1 MCFFLKILSSVL
13 ALLWLASCSSDTTIT
28 DIPDYE
34 EHDPLTFSVASSST
48 SVSRA
53 ASHEL
58 EQGFLVST
66 YKLYGTVQQQTVMD
80 RYEALYSTDEA
91 NKYHGSKWNTVGEIG
106 AYNDPKSLYQ
116 TQYER
121 YWDLSAFP
129 YRFHA
134 ITPCPKTSVNA
145 LITDF
150 ELSDKELIIPGTYTD
165 GGSTKYILYQSQTA
179 KDGVADPEYIPDPY
193 MIAQVERIYDAQN
206 NTYRDWDLLQPK
218 FTANGDIDS
227 RKTEIGSGSATR
239 QVPLRFHHIN
249 SKVRFGIYTTV
260 TNFPAEALTISN
272 VTITAK
278 SAQEPYK
285 TFLIKANG
293 FESTLSETN
302 PSSEENNFFDK
313 GHYNNPLSVTSYD
326 LVKNTTKTADLKNA
340 TSREK
345 AYFFD
350 IPSTKVG
357 VENGVDIFDDI
368 EVQYVEGGIT
378 KTRKTP
384 GGLLQIPQKGVKLF
398 VEFDI
403 NNEHYAFQLE
413 IEKQDGTKQKQFDWR
428 ASCRYTYYIVVKHL
442 VPFEIAMTAT
452 IEPWVTVQSGDI
464 GTDLEQ

>member
-1 MCFFLKILSSVL
+1 MRFFLKILSSVL
-13 ALLWLASCSSDTTIT
+13 ALSWLASCSSDGTIT
-28 DIPDYE
+28 DIPDYVE
-34 EHDPLTFSVASSST
+34 QDPLTFSVASSST

-66 YKLYGTVQQQTVMD
+66 YKLYGSEQQQKVMD
-80 RYEALYSTDEA
+80 RYEASYLTT
-91 NKYHGSKWNTVGEIG
+91 NNYHGSKWNTVGEAG
-106 AYNDPKSLYQ
+106 AAPDYFYQ

-134 ITPCPKTSVNA
+134 ITPCPKTADKSNI
-145 LITDF
+145 ITDF
-150 ELSDKELIIPGTYTD
+150 ELSDQKLTIPGTYTD
-165 GGSTKYILYQSQTA
+165 GSDTKYILYQSQTA

-285 TFLIKANG
+285 KFLVSANG
-293 FESTLSETN
+293 FESTLSESN
-302 PSSEENNFFDK
+302 PSDEENNFFDK
-313 GHYNNPLSVTSYD
+313 GKYNDPDRETSYD
-326 LVKNTTKTADLKNA
+326 LVKNTTRTADLKNA
-340 TSREK
+340 TSRDK

-357 VENGVDIFDDI
+357 EKADGTPIYDN
-368 EVQYVEGGIT
+368 IT
-378 KTRKTP
+378 TESGTVTP
-384 GGLLQIPQKGVKLF
+384 GGLLQIPQKGVELY

-413 IEKQDGTKQKQFDWR
+413 IEKQDGTKQKQKQFDWR

>member
-1 MCFFLKILSSVL
+1 MRFFLKIISSVL
-13 ALLWLASCSSDTTIT
+13 ALSWLASCSSDGTIT
-28 DIPDYE
+28 DIPDYVE
-34 EHDPLTFSVASSST
+34 QDPLTFSVASSST

-66 YKLYGTVQQQTVMD
+66 YKLYGSASQQTVMD
-80 RYEALYSTDEA
+80 CYEALYNIGSLY
-91 NKYHGSKWNTVGEIG
+91 NGSKWNTVGNKG
-106 AYNDPKSLYQ
+106 ADPKSLYK

-134 ITPCPKTSVNA
+134 ITPCPKTSVNT

-150 ELSDKELIIPGTYTD
+150 KLSDKELIIPGNYQDPEGTY
-165 GGSTKYILYQSQTA
+165 KYISYQSQSVT
-179 KDGVADPEYIPDPY
+179 DGVVSPSYVEDPY
-193 MIAQVERIYDAQN
+193 MIAQVERATDG
-206 NTYRDWDLLQPK
+206 TDWDLLQPQ
-218 FTANGDIDS
+218 FDANGNVTAT
-227 RKTEIGSGSATR
+227 KTQITSASNTLTR

-260 TNFPAEALTISN
+260 TNFPAEALNIKN
-272 VTITAK
+272 VKITAK
-278 SAQEPYK
+278 NATTQWQQFITKAAHYSAFIDSVTDK
-285 TFLIKANG
+285 D
-293 FESTLSETN
+293 
-302 PSSEENNFFDK
+302 NFFDK
-313 GHYNNPLSVTSYD
+313 GSYVNQNGKEVATLIDNPT
-326 LVKNTTKTADLKNA
+326 NTADLKSA

-384 GGLLQIPQKGVKLF
+384 GGLLQIPQKGVELY

-413 IEKQDGTKQKQFDWR
+413 IEKQNGTKQKQFDWR
-428 ASCRYTYYIVVKHL
+428 ASCRYTYYIVVTHL
-442 VPFEIAMTAT
+442 VPFEIAFTAT
-452 IEPWVTVQSGDI
+452 IEPWVTVTSSNID
-464 GTDLEQ
+464 TDLEQ

>member
-1 MCFFLKILSSVL
+1 MCFFLKIISSVL
-13 ALLWLASCSSDTTIT
+13 ALSWLASCSSDGTIT
-28 DIPDYE
+28 DIPDYVE
-34 EHDPLTFSVASSST
+34 QDPLTFSVASSST

-58 EQGFLVST
+58 EQGFMVST
-66 YKLYGTVQQQTVMD
+66 YKLYGAATQQTVMD
-80 RYEALYSTDEA
+80 RYEASYDKTP
-91 NKYHGSKWNTVGEIG
+91 YHGSKWNTVGEAG
-106 AYNDPKSLYQ
+106 AAPDYFYQ

-150 ELSDKELIIPGTYTD
+150 ELSDKELIIPGNYQDPEGTY
-165 GGSTKYILYQSQTA
+165 KYISYQSQSVT
-179 KDGVADPEYIPDPY
+179 DGVVSPSYVEDPY
-193 MIAQVERIYDAQN
+193 MIAQVERD
-206 NTYRDWDLLQPK
+206 TTGTDWDLLQPQ
-218 FTANGDIDS
+218 FDANGNVTAT
-227 RKTEIGSGSATR
+227 KTQITSASNTLSR

-260 TNFPAEALTISN
+260 TNFPAEALNIKN
-272 VTITAK
+272 VKITAK
-278 SAQEPYK
+278 NATTQWQQFITKAAHYSAS
-285 TFLIKANG
+285 ING
-293 FESTLSETN
+293 VTDKD
-302 PSSEENNFFDK
+302 NFFDK
-313 GHYNNPLSVTSYD
+313 GSYVNQNGEEVATLINNP
-326 LVKNTTKTADLKNA
+326 TKTADLKSA

-345 AYFFD
+345 AYFFN

-368 EVQYVEGGIT
+368 EVQYVEEGIT

-384 GGLLQIPQKGVKLF
+384 GGLLQIPQKGVELF

-403 NNEHYAFQLE
+403 NNEHYSFQLE
-413 IEKQDGTKQKQFDWR
+413 VNGNTEFDWR

-442 VPFEIAMTAT
+442 QPFEIAFTAT
-452 IEPWVTVQSGDI
+452 IEPWVTVTSSNID
-464 GTDLEQ
+464 TDLEQ

>member
-13 ALLWLASCSSDTTIT
+13 ALSWLASCSSDGTIT
-28 DIPDYE
+28 DIPDYVE
-34 EHDPLTFSVASSST
+34 QDPLTFSVASSST

-58 EQGFLVST
+58 EQGFMVST
-66 YKLYGTVQQQTVMD
+66 YKLYGSEQQQKVMD
-80 RYEALYSTDEA
+80 RYEASYDKTP
-91 NKYHGSKWNTVGEIG
+91 YHGSKWNTVGEAG
-106 AYNDPKSLYQ
+106 VAPDYFYQ

-134 ITPCPKTSVNA
+134 ITPCPKTADNSNI
-145 LITDF
+145 ITGF
-150 ELSDKELIIPGTYTD
+150 ELSDQKLTIPGTYTD
-165 GGSTKYILYQSQTA
+165 GSDTKYILYQSQTA

-285 TFLIKANG
+285 KFLVSANG
-293 FESTLSETN
+293 FESTLSESN
-302 PSSEENNFFDK
+302 PSDEENNFFDK
-313 GHYNNPLSVTSYD
+313 GKYNDPDRETSYD
-326 LVKNTTKTADLKNA
+326 LVKNTTRTADLKNA
-340 TSREK
+340 TSRDK

-357 VENGVDIFDDI
+357 EKADGTPIYDN
-368 EVQYVEGGIT
+368 IT
-378 KTRKTP
+378 TESGTVTP
-384 GGLLQIPQKGVKLF
+384 GGLLQIPQKGVELY

-413 IEKQDGTKQKQFDWR
+413 IEKQDGTKQKQKQFDWR

>member
-1 MCFFLKILSSVL
+1 MRFFLKILSSVL
-13 ALLWLASCSSDTTIT
+13 ALSWLASCSSDTTIT
-28 DIPDYE
+28 DIPDYVE
-34 EHDPLTFSVASSST
+34 QDPLTFSVASSST

-66 YKLYGTVQQQTVMD
+66 YKLYGSEQQQKVMD
-80 RYEALYSTDEA
+80 RYEASYDKTP
-91 NKYHGSKWNTVGEIG
+91 YHGSKWNTVGEAG
-106 AYNDPKSLYQ
+106 AAPDYFYQ

-134 ITPCPKTSVNA
+134 ITPCPKTADNSKI
-145 LITDF
+145 ITGF
-150 ELSDKELIIPGTYTD
+150 ELSDQELSIPGNYEDPEGTY
-165 GGSTKYILYQSQTA
+165 KYITYQSQSVS
-179 KDGVADPEYIPDPY
+179 DGVVSPSYVEDPY
-193 MIAQVERIYDAQN
+193 MIAQVERATDG
-206 NTYRDWDLLQPK
+206 TDWDLLQPQ
-218 FTANGDIDS
+218 FDANGNVTAT
-227 RKTEIGSGSATR
+227 KTQITSASNTLTR

-285 TFLIKANG
+285 KFLVSANG
-293 FESTLSETN
+293 FESTLSESN
-302 PSSEENNFFDK
+302 PSDEENNFFDK
-313 GHYNNPLSVTSYD
+313 GKYNDPDRETSYD

-378 KTRKTP
+378 KTRTTP
-384 GGLLQIPQKGVKLF
+384 GGLLQIPQKGVELF

-413 IEKQDGTKQKQFDWR
+413 IEKQNGKKQKQFDWR

-442 VPFEIAMTAT
+442 VPFEIAFTAT
-452 IEPWVTVQSGDI
+452 IEPWVTVTSSNID
-464 GTDLEQ
+464 TDLEQ

>member
-13 ALLWLASCSSDTTIT
+13 ALLWLASCSSDGTIT

-66 YKLYGTVQQQTVMD
+66 YKLYGEASQQTVMD
-80 RYEALYSTDEA
+80 CYEALY
-91 NKYHGSKWNTVGEIG
+91 NIGPLYNGSKWNTVGNKG
-106 AYNDPKSLYQ
+106 ADNDPSSLYQ

-134 ITPCPKTSVNA
+134 ITPCPKQASANA

-150 ELSDKELIIPGTYTD
+150 ELSDKELKIPGTYTD
-165 GGSTKYILYQSQTA
+165 GSDTKYILYQSQTA

-193 MIAQVERIYDAQN
+193 MISQVERVYDAQN

-384 GGLLQIPQKGVKLF
+384 GGLLQIPQKGVELF

-403 NNEHYAFQLE
+403 NNEHYSFQLE
-413 IEKQDGTKQKQFDWR
+413 IEKSGGSKQKQFDWR
-428 ASCRYTYYIVVKHL
+428 ASCRYTYYIVVKNL
-442 VPFEIAMTAT
+442 VPFEIAFTAT
-452 IEPWVTVQSGDI
+452 IEPWVTVTSSNI
-464 GTDLEQ
+464 NTDLEQ

>member
-1 MCFFLKILSSVL
+1 MRFFLKILSSVL
-13 ALLWLASCSSDTTIT
+13 ALSWLASCSSDTTIT

-58 EQGFLVST
+58 EQGFMVST
-66 YKLYGTVQQQTVMD
+66 YKLYGEASQQQTVMY

-91 NKYHGSKWNTVGEIG
+91 NKYHGSKWNTVGEKG
-106 AYNDPKSLYQ
+106 DVNDPSSLYK

-134 ITPCPKTSVNA
+134 ITPCPKQAMVNA
-145 LITDF
+145 LITGF
-150 ELSDKELIIPGTYTD
+150 ELSDKELKIPKIS
-165 GGSTKYILYQSQTA
+165 STIYKSQTSTNG
-179 KDGVADPEYIPDPY
+179 KLNQDYIPDPY
-193 MIAQVERIYDAQN
+193 MIAQVERDAN
-206 NTYRDWDLLQPK
+206 GVDWDLLQPQFEADGTLK
-218 FTANGDIDS
+218 ATKTKISETTANF
-227 RKTEIGSGSATR
+227 TR
-239 QVPLRFHHIN
+239 AVPLRFHHIN
-249 SKVRFGIYTTV
+249 SKVRFAIYTTV
-260 TNFPAEALTISN
+260 TNFPAESLTISN
-272 VTITAK
+272 AKITA
-278 SAQEPYK
+278 
-285 TFLIKANG
+285 
-293 FESTLSETN
+293 TN
-302 PSSEENNFFDK
+302 PLGPWEGEFIYQYQGYTASLANATDNFFDT
-313 GHYNNPLSVTSYD
+313 GDLTNQRSETSYVLLD
-326 LVKNTTKTADLKNA
+326 NTPNENKKTADLKSA

-368 EVQYVEGGIT
+368 EVQYVEEGIT

-384 GGLLQIPQKGVKLF
+384 GGLLQIPQKGVELY

-442 VPFEIAMTAT
+442 VPFEIAFTAT
-452 IEPWVTVQSGDI
+452 IEPWVTVTSSNI
-464 GTDLEQ
+464 NTDLEQ

>member
-1 MCFFLKILSSVL
+1 MRNITGIL
-13 ALLWLASCSSDTTIT
+13 LLMLTAATVASCSSDGTIT
-28 DIPDYE
+28 DIPDYVE
-34 EHDPLTFSVASSST
+34 QDPLTFSVAASST

-66 YKLYGTVQQQTVMD
+66 YKLYGAAQQQTVMD
-80 RYEALYSTDEA
+80 RYEALY
-91 NKYHGSKWNTVGEIG
+91 NIGPLYNGSKWNTVG
-106 AYNDPKSLYQ
+106 NKDDDDPSSLYQ

-134 ITPCPKTSVNA
+134 ITPCPKQASANA
-145 LITDF
+145 LITGF
-150 ELSDKELIIPGTYTD
+150 ELSDKKLTIPGTYTD
-165 GGSTKYILYQSQTA
+165 GSDQKFITYQSQSVT
-179 KDGVADPEYIPDPY
+179 DGVVSPSYVEDPY
-193 MIAQVERIYDAQN
+193 MIAQVERDAN
-206 NTYRDWDLLQPK
+206 GTDWDLLQPQ
-218 FTANGDIDS
+218 FDANGNVTAT
-227 RKTEIGSGSATR
+227 KTQITSASNTLSR

-260 TNFPAEALTISN
+260 TNFPAEALNIQN
-272 VTITAK
+272 VKITAK
-278 SAQEPYK
+278 NATTQWQQFITKAAHYSAS
-285 TFLIKANG
+285 ING
-293 FESTLSETN
+293 VTDKD
-302 PSSEENNFFDK
+302 NFFDK
-313 GHYNNPLSVTSYD
+313 GSYVNQNGEEVALLINNR
-326 LVKNTTKTADLKNA
+326 TKTADLKSA

-413 IEKQDGTKQKQFDWR
+413 IEKQNGTKQKQFDWR

-442 VPFEIAMTAT
+442 VPFEIAFTAT
-452 IEPWVTVQSGDI
+452 IEPWVTVTSSNID
-464 GTDLEQ
+464 TDLEQ

>member
-1 MCFFLKILSSVL
+1 MRFFLKILSSVL
-13 ALLWLASCSSDTTIT
+13 ALSWLASCSSDTTIT

-34 EHDPLTFSVASSST
+34 EHDPLTFSVAASST

-58 EQGFLVST
+58 EQGFMVST
-66 YKLYGTVQQQTVMD
+66 YKLYGEASQQTVMD
-80 RYEALYSTDEA
+80 RYEALY
-91 NKYHGSKWNTVGEIG
+91 NIGPLYNGSKWNTVGNKG
-106 AYNDPKSLYQ
+106 ADNDPSSLYQ

-134 ITPCPKTSVNA
+134 ITPCPKQATVNA
-145 LITDF
+145 LIADF
-150 ELSDKELIIPGTYTD
+150 KLSDKELIIPGTYTD
-165 GGSTKYILYQSQTA
+165 GSDTKYILYQSQTA

-285 TFLIKANG
+285 KFLVSANG
-293 FESTLSETN
+293 FESTLSESN
-302 PSSEENNFFDK
+302 PSDEENNFFDK
-313 GHYNNPLSVTSYD
+313 GKYNDPDRETSYD
-326 LVKNTTKTADLKNA
+326 LVKTTTKTADLKDA
-340 TSREK
+340 TSRNK

-357 VENGVDIFDDI
+357 EKADGTPIYDNIVNES
-368 EVQYVEGGIT
+368 GIT
-378 KTRKTP
+378 TP
-384 GGLLQIPQKGVKLF
+384 GGLLQIPQKGVELF

-403 NNEHYAFQLE
+403 NNEHYSFQLE
-413 IEKQDGTKQKQFDWR
+413 IEKSGGSKQKQFDWR
-428 ASCRYTYYIVVKHL
+428 ASCRYTYYIVVKNL
-442 VPFEIAMTAT
+442 VPFEIAFTAT
-452 IEPWVTVQSGDI
+452 IEPWVTVTSSNID
-464 GTDLEQ
+464 TDLEQ

>member
-1 MCFFLKILSSVL
+1 MRFFLKIISSVL
-13 ALLWLASCSSDTTIT
+13 ALSWLASCSSDTTIT

-66 YKLYGTVQQQTVMD
+66 YKLYGSEQQQKVMD
-80 RYEALYSTDEA
+80 RYEALYNIGSLY
-91 NKYHGSKWNTVGEIG
+91 NGSKWNTVGTAG
-106 AYNDPKSLYQ
+106 SDPATTLYQ

-134 ITPCPKTSVNA
+134 ITPCPKTSVNT

-150 ELSDKELIIPGTYTD
+150 ELSDKKLIIPAITA
-165 GGSTKYILYQSQTA
+165 TKYESQTA
-179 KDGVADPEYIPDPY
+179 DDGVVTPATVTDPY
-193 MIAQVERIYDAQN
+193 MIAQVERDAN
-206 NTYRDWDLLQPK
+206 GVDWDLVQPHFEADGTLK
-218 FTANGDIDS
+218 ATRTKISETTANF
-227 RKTEIGSGSATR
+227 TR
-239 QVPLRFHHIN
+239 AVPLRFHHIN

-260 TNFPAEALTISN
+260 SYFPVEALDIKN
-272 VTITAK
+272 VRITAK
-278 SAQEPYK
+278 NPKTQWKKFITQAAEFSA
-285 TFLIKANG
+285 TIKGVAVTDN
-293 FESTLSETN
+293 FFDDTD
-302 PSSEENNFFDK
+302 NFFDK
-313 GHYNNPLSVTSYD
+313 GKYLSSDGSTEATLIDNP
-326 LVKNTTKTADLKNA
+326 KKTFDLKNA

-368 EVQYVEGGIT
+368 EVQYVEEGIT

-384 GGLLQIPQKGVKLF
+384 GGLLQIPQKGVELF

-413 IEKQDGTKQKQFDWR
+413 IEKQNGKKQKQFDWR

-442 VPFEIAMTAT
+442 VPFEIAFTAT
-452 IEPWVTVQSGDI
+452 IEPWVTVTSSNID
-464 GTDLEQ
+464 TDLEQ

>member
-1 MCFFLKILSSVL
+1 M
-13 ALLWLASCSSDTTIT
+13 ASCSSDGTIV
-28 DIPDYE
+28 DIPDYVE
-34 EHDPLTFSVASSST
+34 QDPLTFSVASSST

-66 YKLYGTVQQQTVMD
+66 YKLYGSASQQTVMD
-80 RYEALYSTDEA
+80 CYEALYNIGTLY
-91 NKYHGSKWNTVGEIG
+91 NGSKWNTVGNKG
-106 AYNDPKSLYQ
+106 ADPKSLYK

-134 ITPCPKTSVNA
+134 ITPCPKQATVNA
-145 LITDF
+145 LITGF
-150 ELSDKELIIPGTYTD
+150 KLSDKELIIPGTYTD
-165 GGSTKYILYQSQTA
+165 GSDTKYILYQSQTA

-193 MIAQVERIYDAQN
+193 MISQVERVYDAQN

-326 LVKNTTKTADLKNA
+326 LVKNTTKTADLKDA

-357 VENGVDIFDDI
+357 EKADGTPIYDN
-368 EVQYVEGGIT
+368 IT
-378 KTRKTP
+378 TESGTVTP
-384 GGLLQIPQKGVKLF
+384 GGLLQIPQKGVELF

-403 NNEHYAFQLE
+403 NNEHYSFQLE
-413 IEKQDGTKQKQFDWR
+413 IEKSGGSKQKQFDWR

-442 VPFEIAMTAT
+442 VPFEIAFTAT
-452 IEPWVTVQSGDI
+452 IEPWVTVTSSNID
-464 GTDLEQ
+464 TDLEQ

>member
-1 MCFFLKILSSVL
+1 MRFFLKIISSVL
-13 ALLWLASCSSDTTIT
+13 ALSWLASCSSDGTIT

-66 YKLYGTVQQQTVMD
+66 YKLYGSEQQQKVMD

-91 NKYHGSKWNTVGEIG
+91 NKYHGSKWNTVGTAG
-106 AYNDPKSLYQ
+106 SDPATTLYQ

-134 ITPCPKTSVNA
+134 ITPCPKQATVNA

-150 ELSDKELIIPGTYTD
+150 ELSDKELKIPKIS
-165 GGSTKYILYQSQTA
+165 STIYKSQTSTNG
-179 KDGVADPEYIPDPY
+179 KLNQDYIPDPY
-193 MIAQVERIYDAQN
+193 MIAQVERDAN
-206 NTYRDWDLLQPK
+206 GVDWDLLQPQFEADGTLK
-218 FTANGDIDS
+218 ATKTKISETTANF
-227 RKTEIGSGSATR
+227 TR
-239 QVPLRFHHIN
+239 AVPLRFHHIN
-249 SKVRFGIYTTV
+249 SKVRFAIYTTV
-260 TNFPAEALTISN
+260 TNFPAESLTISN
-272 VTITAK
+272 AKITA
-278 SAQEPYK
+278 
-285 TFLIKANG
+285 
-293 FESTLSETN
+293 TN
-302 PSSEENNFFDK
+302 PLGPWEGEFIYQYQGYTASLSNATDNFFDTGDLTNQK
-313 GHYNNPLSVTSYD
+313 SETSYVLLD
-326 LVKNTTKTADLKNA
+326 NTPNENKKTADLKDA
-340 TSREK
+340 TSRDK

-357 VENGVDIFDDI
+357 EKADGTPIYDDI
-368 EVQYVEGGIT
+368 TTESGTV
-378 KTRKTP
+378 TP
-384 GGLLQIPQKGVKLF
+384 GGLLQIPQKGVELY

-442 VPFEIAMTAT
+442 VPFEIAFTAT
-452 IEPWVTVQSGDI
+452 IEPWVTVTSSNID
-464 GTDLEQ
+464 TDLEQ

>member
-1 MCFFLKILSSVL
+1 MRNITGIL
-13 ALLWLASCSSDTTIT
+13 LLMLTAATVASCSSDTTLS
-28 DIPDYE
+28 DVEDYVE
-34 EHDPLTFSVASSST
+34 QEPMSFSVASSST

-66 YKLYGTVQQQTVMD
+66 YKLYGATSQQTVMD
-80 RYEALYSTDEA
+80 RYEALY
-91 NKYHGSKWNTVGEIG
+91 NVGPLYNGSKWNTVGNKG
-106 AYNDPKSLYQ
+106 TDDDPSSLYQ

-134 ITPCPKTSVNA
+134 ITPCPKQATVNA

-150 ELSDKELIIPGTYTD
+150 ELSDKELTIPGTYTD
-165 GGSTKYILYQSQTA
+165 GSDTKYILYQSQTA
-179 KDGVADPEYIPDPY
+179 KDGDADPEYIPDPY

-285 TFLIKANG
+285 KFLVSANG
-293 FESTLSETN
+293 FESTLSESN
-302 PSSEENNFFDK
+302 PSDEENNFFDK
-313 GHYNNPLSVTSYD
+313 GKYNDPDRETSYD
-326 LVKNTTKTADLKNA
+326 LVKNTTRTADLKDA
-340 TSREK
+340 TSRNK

-357 VENGVDIFDDI
+357 EKADGTPIYDNIVNES
-368 EVQYVEGGIT
+368 GIT
-378 KTRKTP
+378 TP
-384 GGLLQIPQKGVKLF
+384 GGLLQIPQKGVELY

-403 NNEHYAFQLE
+403 NNEHYSFQLE
-413 IEKQDGTKQKQFDWR
+413 VNGKKTFDWR
-428 ASCRYTYYIVVKHL
+428 ASCRYTYYIVVKNL
-442 VPFEIAMTAT
+442 VPFEIAFTAT
-452 IEPWVTVQSGDI
+452 IEPWVTVTSSNID
-464 GTDLEQ
+464 TDLEQ

>member
-1 MCFFLKILSSVL
+1 MRFFLKILSSVL
-13 ALLWLASCSSDTTIT
+13 ALSWLASCSSDTTIT

-66 YKLYGTVQQQTVMD
+66 YKLYGAAQQQTVMD
-80 RYEALYSTDEA
+80 CYEALYNIEPLY
-91 NKYHGSKWNTVGEIG
+91 NGSKWNTVGNKG
-106 AYNDPKSLYQ
+106 ADPKSLYK

-134 ITPCPKTSVNA
+134 ITPCPKQATVNA

-150 ELSDKELIIPGTYTD
+150 ELSDKELKIPKIS
-165 GGSTKYILYQSQTA
+165 STIYKSQTSTNG
-179 KDGVADPEYIPDPY
+179 KLNQDYIPDPY
-193 MIAQVERIYDAQN
+193 MIAQVERDAN
-206 NTYRDWDLLQPK
+206 GVDWDLLQPQFEADGTLK
-218 FTANGDIDS
+218 ATKTKISETTANF
-227 RKTEIGSGSATR
+227 TR
-239 QVPLRFHHIN
+239 AVPLRFHHIN
-249 SKVRFGIYTTV
+249 SKVRFAIYTTV
-260 TNFPAEALTISN
+260 TNFPAESLTISN
-272 VTITAK
+272 AKITA
-278 SAQEPYK
+278 
-285 TFLIKANG
+285 
-293 FESTLSETN
+293 TN
-302 PSSEENNFFDK
+302 PLGPWEGEFIYQYQGYTASLANATDNFFDT
-313 GHYNNPLSVTSYD
+313 GDLTNQRSETSYVLLD
-326 LVKNTTKTADLKNA
+326 NTPNENKKTADLKDA

-357 VENGVDIFDDI
+357 EKADGTPIYDDI
-368 EVQYVEGGIT
+368 TTESGTV
-378 KTRKTP
+378 TP
-384 GGLLQIPQKGVKLF
+384 GGLLQIPQKGVELY

-442 VPFEIAMTAT
+442 QPFEIAFTAT
-452 IEPWVTVQSGDI
+452 IEPWVTVTSSNID
-464 GTDLEQ
+464 TDLEQ